1 MLYTAVVL
9 ATAALVYLLWQF
21 RLIIL
26 LFFLSMI
33 VAAMIRPFTGRLR
46 ELGLPEPW
54 AQLLVYLLIAVGVL
68 FLILMLGDL
77 LLSEANDAINKS
89 IINYESLH
97 RSWEEGEPW
106 QQWLAGRLP
115 EPFSMPEVS
124 GMEVNEMLPAVL
136 DITVTVTSLVG
147 GLLLLIALSL
157 YWSLDQQRFERLWL
171 SLLPARRRIYARDTW
186 REVETAA
193 GGYLRSQLA
202 QSILAAVVLGAGGF
216 VAGFPYPIILG
227 LFGSLMT
234 FIPLFGGFIAAFF
247 ALLLGSMESSG
258 MALGAAVYT
267 VAVFLVLELLVEPR
281 LWPRD
286 KHSFLLTILVIV
298 PLVDAFGIWGLVAAP
313 LLSVAFESLI
323 KKTFTL
329 MVERPA
335 ETPDLENIEDR
346 YRQVVERVS
355 AAGEDEAPP
364 ELKNLTV
371 RLAKLLADSRALD
384 TL

>member
-1 MLYTAVVL
+1 MQYTAVVL
-9 ATAALVYLLWQF
+9 AMAALVYLLWQF

-26 LFFLSMI
+26 LFFLSI
-33 VAAMIRPFTGRLR
+33 FVAAMIGPLTGRLK
-46 ELGLPEPW
+46 ELGLPKPW
-54 AQLLVYLLIAVGVL
+54 AHLLIYLLIAVGLL

-115 EPFSMPEVS
+115 VPFSMPEMS
-124 GMEVNEMLPAVL
+124 GMEVSEMMPAVV

-147 GLLLLIALSL
+147 GLLLVIALSL

-171 SLLPARRRIYARDTW
+171 SLLPARSRIYARDTW

-202 QSILAAVVLGAGGF
+202 QSLLAAVALGVGSF

-227 LFGSLMT
+227 LFGALMS

-258 MALGAAVYT
+258 MALGAAAYT
-267 VAVFLVLELLVEPR
+267 IAVFLFIELFVEPR
-281 LWPRD
+281 LWPREQ
-286 KHSFLLTILVIV
+286 HSFLLTILVIV
-298 PLVDAFGIWGLVAAP
+298 PLADAFGIWGLVAAP
-313 LLSVAFESLI
+313 LLSAAFESLI

-329 MVERPA
+329 MVARPA
-335 ETPDLENIEDR
+335 ETADLDNIEDR

-355 AAGEDEAPP
+355 VAEQDEAQP
-364 ELKNLTV
+364 EVQNLTG
-371 RLAKLLADSRALD
+371 RLAKLLAESRALD